1 MVSSTVKDVAIITAS
16 ILPSSA
22 QMSQAFLL
30 LEGYQ
35 TWLDYFPHAPTSSSM
50 KNLPRKSTVMPISTL
65 MVSCSKTD

>member
-1 MVSSTVKDVAIITAS
+1 MVSSNVKDVAILTAS

-35 TWLDYFPHAPTSSSM
+35 TWLDYFTHASTSSSM
-50 KNLPRKSTVMPISTL
+50 KNLSRNSTVMPISTL
-65 MVSCSKTD
+65 MDSCLKAD